1 MSIEFE
7 FRFIFIFNN
16 TGGNRVLEN
25 EFTFRSEEGTEIVG
39 YSWRPDNKASVK
51 GIVQIAHGMAE
62 TGARYARFAKILT
75 DNGYIVYINDHRGH
89 GKTAK
94 SVENLGYLADSDGFR
109 WLVEDL
115 HQLSGIINKENPNL
129 PLFLLG
135 HSMGSF
141 VTQRYIMLYGEE
153 LKGAILSGSN
163 GKQGIMLHIAQFLAK
178 IEVLKKG
185 RRAKSEILNKMSFG
199 NYNKAFKPTRTEF
212 DWLSKDAAEVD
223 KYIKDPF
230 CGTVFTGGF
239 FYDFLTGLIE
249 IENKRNIAEVPKELP
264 IYIFSG
270 EKDPVGNQG
279 KGVIQ
284 LFDTY
289 KEIGIKD
296 VTYKLYKDGRHEMLN
311 ETNRE
316 EVMSDVIAWLDDH
329 LV

>member
-1 MSIEFE
+1 MYEK
-7 FRFIFIFNN
+7 
-16 TGGNRVLEN
+16 
-25 EFTFRSEEGTEIVG
+25 EFTFRSKEGTEIFVNQ
-39 YSWRPDNKASVK
+39 WMPEDKVELK

-62 TGARYARFAKILT
+62 TGARYERFAKRLT

-94 SVENLGYLADSDGFR
+94 TVENVGYLAETEGFK

-141 VTQRYIMLYGEE
+141 VTQRYIMLYGQE

-163 GKQGIMLHIAQFLAK
+163 GKQGIILHIAQLIAK
-178 IEVLKKG
+178 VEVIING
-185 RRAKSEILNKMSFG
+185 RQAKSKKLDKMLFG
-199 NYNKAFKPTRTEF
+199 SYNKAFMPNRTKF
-212 DWLSKDAAEVD
+212 DWLSKDSAEVD
-223 KYIKDPF
+223 KYINDPF
-230 CGTVFTGGF
+230 CGTIFSGGF
-239 FYDFLTGLIE
+239 FYDFIIGLKE
-249 IENKRNIAEVPKELP
+249 IEKNTNLDKVPKELP

-270 EKDPVGNQG
+270 DKDPVGKDG
-279 KGVIQ
+279 KGIVR
-284 LFDTY
+284 LYNTY
-289 KEIGIKD
+289 IGIGIKD

-316 EVMSDVIAWLDDH
+316 EVMNDVIAWLDGH
-329 LV
+329 LA